1 MTLQVAV
8 IDYGSG
14 NLHSVLQS
22 LKTAVAD
29 AGLPHN
35 CFLTD
40 DADAVATADYIV
52 LPGVG
57 AYADCAKGLALVDG
71 MIDALH
77 ETVLKKNRP
86 FLGICVGM
94 QLMAERGMEDGVTK
108 GLGWIKGDVD
118 TLQPISPSD
127 QPLKIPHMGW
137 NGLSLNKPHPV
148 FDGIN
153 PGDAVYF
160 VHGYHLTHGDDDQLL
175 ATADYGGRVVAAIG
189 QHNMVGMQFHPEK
202 SQDIGQKLLTNW
214 LNWKP

>member
-1 MTLQVAV
+1 MQVAV

-22 LKTAVAD
+22 LKTAVAG

-35 CFLTD
+35 CFLTN
-40 DADAVATADYIV
+40 DAAAVAAADYIV

-57 AYADCAKGLALVDG
+57 AYADCAKGLAEVDG
-71 MIDALH
+71 MRA
-77 ETVLKKNRP
+77 VLQEMVIEKARP

-94 QLMAERGMEDGVTK
+94 QLMAERGMEDGVTT

-118 TLQPISPSD
+118 KLAPKQQSD

-137 NGLSLNKPHPV
+137 NGLTMHHPHPV
-148 FDGIN
+148 FDGVN
-153 PGDAVYF
+153 HGDAVYF
-160 VHGYHLTHGDDDQLL
+160 VHSYHLTSGDEDQLL
-175 ATADYGGRVVAAIG
+175 ASAEYGGPVIAAIG
-189 QHNMVGMQFHPEK
+189 QQNMVGMQFHPEK
-202 SQDIGQKLLTNW
+202 SQEIGQQLLKNW

>member
-1 MTLQVAV
+1 MQVAV

-22 LKTAVAD
+22 LKTAVAG

-35 CFLTD
+35 CFLTH
-40 DADAVATADYIV
+40 DAAAVAAADYIV

-57 AYADCAKGLALVDG
+57 AYADCAKGLAEVDG
-71 MIDALH
+71 MMAVLH
-77 ETVLKKNRP
+77 EMVIEKARP

-94 QLMAERGMEDGVTK
+94 QLMAERGMEDGTTT

-118 TLQPISPSD
+118 KLTPKQPSD

-137 NGLSLNKPHPV
+137 NGLILHQPHPV
-148 FDGIN
+148 FDGVN
-153 PGDAVYF
+153 NGDAVYF
-160 VHGYHLTHGDDDQLL
+160 VHSYHLTSGDDDQLL
-175 ATADYGGRVVAAIG
+175 AAADYGGPVVAAIG
-189 QHNMVGMQFHPEK
+189 LQNMVGMQFHPEK
-202 SQDIGQKLLTNW
+202 SQEIGQRLLKNW